1 MSVTEIRGFVRKCV
15 SAGEPVGVAVLLRA
29 WRSAPRA
36 PGARFAAGSGTATA
50 GSISAGCV
58 EADLRE
64 HLRAVAGGAVPGI
77 VRYGVSDADAAAV
90 GLSCGGEIE
99 VLVHAHDPADQVWRG
114 LEDALDSGHEGVL
127 ATALYE
133 SALGR
138 QMLIMATGETV
149 GSLDVPGRD
158 EAIVAAAKRALSEE
172 SAAGVICLEPGH
184 EVFLEPM
191 LRPHQ
196 LVVVGA
202 TPLALA
208 LAELAAQ
215 LGFRLTIVEPREA
228 LAALARESAATTI
241 QATPEEAFAQLTL
254 DRRSAVAVVAHDERL
269 DVSALKAALDSG
281 VGYVGLLG
289 GRRTQ
294 RLRRESLQ
302 ELGVAA
308 DLIDRIQGPIGLDIG
323 AESPAEIAVSIAAQV
338 IRHWRMPKSTG
349 SER

>member
-1 MSVTEIRGFVRKCV
+1 
-15 SAGEPVGVAVLLRA
+15 
-29 WRSAPRA
+29 
-36 PGARFAAGSGTATA
+36 
-50 GSISAGCV
+50 
-58 EADLRE
+58 
-64 HLRAVAGGAVPGI
+64 LRAVAGGAAPRI

-99 VLVHAHDPADQVWRG
+99 VLVRAHDPADQVWRG
-114 LEDALDSGHEGVL
+114 LEDTLDSGDEGVL
-127 ATALYE
+127 ATALYD

-149 GSLDVPGRD
+149 GSLDVAGRD
-158 EAIVAAAKRALSEE
+158 QSIVTAAQRALSEE
-172 SAAGVICLEPGH
+172 SAAGVVSLEPGH

-208 LAELAAQ
+208 LAELAAH

-228 LAALARESAATTI
+228 LATLARESGVTTI
-241 QATPEEAFAQLTL
+241 QATPEEAFARLSL

-269 DVSALKAALDSG
+269 DVSALQAALDAG
-281 VGYVGLLG
+281 AGYVGLLG

-302 ELGVAA
+302 ARGVSA

-323 AESPAEIAVSIAAQV
+323 AESPAEISLSIAAEV
-338 IRHWRMPKSTG
+338 IRHWRKPSSTD